1 MPVLVPGAILVPQ
14 GRLGANPGALG
25 LGQAR
30 QDRPRVLGRE
40 GREIRERKERRGGNE
55 LDASPGAQDNPGTGL
70 EEMGGWGMNW
80 MLVLAPHDHPGGQ
93 DHPGAIPGAP
103 SPGAP
108 CAVRVPELGALGR
121 GREKKGK
128 EGKGT
133 GCHSRF
139 PGRFWCPRAVWAPI
153 LVP

>member
-1 MPVLVPGAILVPQ
+1 MGGE
-14 GRLGANPGALG
+14 GRGGKGRERKGREGKEGRKGRNEGK
-25 LGQAR
+25 
-30 QDRPRVLGRE
+30 GRE
-40 GREIRERKERRGGNE
+40 GRDGK
-55 LDASPGAQDNPGTGL
+55 
-70 EEMGGWGMNW
+70 EEMGGWEMNW

-93 DHPGAIPGAP
+93 DRPGAIPGAP

-153 LVP
+153 